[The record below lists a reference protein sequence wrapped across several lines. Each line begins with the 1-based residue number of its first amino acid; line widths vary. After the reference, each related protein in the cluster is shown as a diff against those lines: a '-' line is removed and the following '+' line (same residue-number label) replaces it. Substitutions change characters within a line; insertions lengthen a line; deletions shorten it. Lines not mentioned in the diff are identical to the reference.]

1 MLTQALLVDDSR
13 SVLNFLK
20 HHIEAEGLVEATTF
34 LDPVDA
40 LVCARERVFD
50 LVLVDYEMPHMDGI
64 SFIRTFRTLPGCSDI
79 PIAMI
84 TSRQTDDIKME
95 ALQAGATDFLPKQP
109 QSVEMTVR
117 LRNLIQLGA
126 AGRKLSDRAAHL
138 ASEVAA
144 ATRKLGER
152 EEEIILRLALA
163 VEYRDNDT
171 GEHTLRVARYS
182 RIIAEQLGLPARLC
196 RDIYLAAPLHDV
208 GKVAIPDNILLKP
221 GKLTDQEMAVIR
233 THATIGEKI
242 LADSSCELIQLGAQ
256 IAAGH
261 HERWD
266 GAGYPN
272 GLRADEI
279 PVAARVVAVADVFDA
294 LTTRRPYK
302 EPMPL
307 DVARNYLVEN
317 QGRQFD
323 PACVG
328 AFLSRWGRGRGDRR
342 RSADDAVS
350 EDRGHAGSHYRGCG
364 GEPSGR
370 RPFAWGGPGRL
381 TSSIRPTA
389 CLGSAFSGRRF
400 EPVPAK
406 VAPISKSDSGHICL
420 GAALLSIGPGW
431 DRSSIGRSE

>member
-20 HHIEAEGLVEATTF
+20 RHIEAGGLVEATAF
-34 LDPVDA
+34 LDPVEA
-40 LVCARERVFD
+40 LACARERVFD

-64 SFIRTFRTLPGCSDI
+64 SFIRAFRNLPGCTDV
-79 PIAMI
+79 PIAMV

-95 ALQAGATDFLPKQP
+95 ALQAGATDFLPKQSR
-109 QSVEMTVR
+109 SVEMTVR

-126 AGRKLSDRAAHL
+126 AVRKLNDRAAHL

-208 GKVAIPDNILLKP
+208 GKVAIPDNVLLKP
-221 GKLTDQEMAVIR
+221 GRLTDEEMAVIR
-233 THATIGEKI
+233 THATIGERI
-242 LADSSCELIQLGAQ
+242 LADSSCELIQLGAE

-266 GAGYPN
+266 GAGYPR

-294 LTTRRPYK
+294 LSTRRPYK
-302 EPMPL
+302 EPMAL
-307 DVARNYLVEN
+307 DVARSYLVEN
-317 QGRQFD
+317 AGRQFD
-323 PACVG
+323 PACVE
-328 AFLSRWGRGRGDRR
+328 AFLSRWDEVIEIAAGQRTITVQRTEAPLAPVIE
-342 RSADDAVS
+342 SAEEIYPA
-350 EDRGHAGSHYRGCG
+350 EAG
-364 GEPSGR
+364 
-370 RPFAWGGPGRL
+370 
-381 TSSIRPTA
+381 
-389 CLGSAFSGRRF
+389 
-400 EPVPAK
+400 PA
-406 VAPISKSDSGHICL
+406 A
-420 GAALLSIGPGW
+420 
-431 DRSSIGRSE
+431 

>member
-13 SVLNFLK
+13 SVLNYLK
-20 HHIEAEGLVEATTF
+20 RHIEAEGLVEATAF
-34 LDPVDA
+34 LDPVEA
-40 LVCARERVFD
+40 LACARERVFD

-64 SFIRTFRTLPGCSDI
+64 SFIRVFRSLPGCADV
-79 PIAMI
+79 PIAMV
-84 TSRQTDDIKME
+84 TSQQTDDVKME

-109 QSVEMTVR
+109 QSLEMTVR

-126 AGRKLSDRAAHL
+126 AVRKLNDRAAHL

-182 RIIAEQLGLPARLC
+182 RIIAEQLGLPPRLC

-221 GKLTDQEMAVIR
+221 GRLTDDEMAVIR
-233 THATIGEKI
+233 THATIGERI
-242 LADSSCELIQLGAQ
+242 LADSGCELIQLGAQ

-272 GLRADEI
+272 GLKADEI

-302 EPMPL
+302 EPMPIE
-307 DVARNYLVEN
+307 VARSYLVEN
-317 QGRQFD
+317 KGRQFD
-323 PACVG
+323 PACVE
-328 AFLSRWGRGRGDRR
+328 AFLSRWGEVVGI
-342 RSADDAVS
+342 A
-350 EDRGHAGSHYRGCG
+350 AGERAT
-364 GEPSGR
+364 
-370 RPFAWGGPGRL
+370 PFQRAEAPL
-381 TSSIRPTA
+381 
-389 CLGSAFSGRRF
+389 
-400 EPVPAK
+400 
-406 VAPISKSDSGHICL
+406 APIRES
-420 GAALLSIGPGW
+420 PVE
-431 DRSSIGRSE
+431 GRSPEAVTAS

>member
-20 HHIEAEGLVEATTF
+20 RHIEAEGLVEATTF
-34 LDPVDA
+34 LDPVEA
-40 LVCARERVFD
+40 LACARERAFD
-50 LVLVDYEMPHMDGI
+50 LVLVDYEMPRMDGI
-64 SFIRTFRTLPGCSDI
+64 GFIRAFRALPGCADI
-79 PIAMI
+79 PIAMV
-84 TSRQTDDIKME
+84 TSRQTDDVKME
-95 ALQAGATDFLPKQP
+95 ALQAGATDFLPKAP

-117 LRNLIQLGA
+117 LRNLVRLGA
-126 AGRKLSDRAAHL
+126 AVRKQNDRAADL
-138 ASEVAA
+138 ANAVAA

-208 GKVAIPDNILLKP
+208 GKVAIPDSILLKP
-221 GKLTDQEMAVIR
+221 GKLTDDEMTVIR
-233 THATIGEKI
+233 THATIGENI

-266 GAGYPN
+266 GAGYPS
-272 GLRADEI
+272 GLRADAI

-323 PACVG
+323 PACVE
-328 AFLSRWGRGRGDRR
+328 AFLSRWDEVVEIAAGGQATPYQTTEAARVPDIETAAENRLAGDR
-342 RSADDAVS
+342 SA
-350 EDRGHAGSHYRGCG
+350 E
-364 GEPSGR
+364 
-370 RPFAWGGPGRL
+370 
-381 TSSIRPTA
+381 
-389 CLGSAFSGRRF
+389 AF
-400 EPVPAK
+400 PA
-406 VAPISKSDSGHICL
+406 A
-420 GAALLSIGPGW
+420 
-431 DRSSIGRSE
+431 

>member
-20 HHIEAEGLVEATTF
+20 RHIEAEGLVEATTF
-34 LDPVDA
+34 LDPVEA
-40 LVCARERVFD
+40 VACARERVFD

-64 SFIRTFRTLPGCSDI
+64 SFIRTLRTLPGCADI

-84 TSRQTDDIKME
+84 TSRQTDDVKMQ
-95 ALQAGATDFLPKQP
+95 ALQAGATDFLPKAP

-126 AGRKLSDRAAHL
+126 AVRKLNDRAAHL

-208 GKVAIPDNILLKP
+208 GKVAIPDKILLKP
-221 GKLTDQEMAVIR
+221 GRLTDDEMAVIR
-233 THATIGEKI
+233 THAMIGERI

-272 GLRADEI
+272 GLKADEI

-307 DVARNYLVEN
+307 DAARAYLVEN

-323 PACVG
+323 PACVD
-328 AFLSRWGRGRGDRR
+328 AFLSRWNEVMAIATGR
-342 RSADDAVS
+342 AA
-350 EDRGHAGSHYRGCG
+350 
-364 GEPSGR
+364 PS
-370 RPFAWGGPGRL
+370 L
-381 TSSIRPTA
+381 QTSGTA
-389 CLGSAFSGRRF
+389 PDL
-400 EPVPAK
+400 
-406 VAPISKSDSGHICL
+406 IIL
-420 GAALLSIGPGW
+420 GAAGSPR
-431 DRSSIGRSE
+431 DQEHTPETV

>member
-1 MLTQALLVDDSR
+1 
-13 SVLNFLK
+13 
-20 HHIEAEGLVEATTF
+20 
-34 LDPVDA
+34 
-40 LVCARERVFD
+40 
-50 LVLVDYEMPHMDGI
+50 
-64 SFIRTFRTLPGCSDI
+64 
-79 PIAMI
+79 
-84 TSRQTDDIKME
+84 
-95 ALQAGATDFLPKQP
+95 
-109 QSVEMTVR
+109 
-117 LRNLIQLGA
+117 LIQLGA

-144 ATRKLGER
+144 ATRKLGQR

-182 RIIAEQLGLPARLC
+182 RVIAEQLGLPARLC

-233 THATIGEKI
+233 THAAIGEKI

-323 PACVG
+323 PACVE
-328 AFLSRWGRGRGDRR
+328 AFLSRWDEVVAIAAGQQTTPYQKTEATPAPNTEAAAESRQ
-342 RSADDAVS
+342 V
-350 EDRGHAGSHYRGCG
+350 EDRPLEAV
-364 GEPSGR
+364 
-370 RPFAWGGPGRL
+370 PG
-381 TSSIRPTA
+381 A
-389 CLGSAFSGRRF
+389 
-400 EPVPAK
+400 
-406 VAPISKSDSGHICL
+406 
-420 GAALLSIGPGW
+420 
-431 DRSSIGRSE
+431 

>member
-13 SVLNFLK
+13 SVLNYLK
-20 HHIEAEGLVEATTF
+20 RHIEAEGLVEATAF
-34 LDPVDA
+34 LDPVEA
-40 LVCARERVFD
+40 LACARERVFD
-50 LVLVDYEMPHMDGI
+50 LVLVDYEMPQMDGI
-64 SFIRTFRTLPGCSDI
+64 SFIRVFRSLPGCADV
-79 PIAMI
+79 PIAMV
-84 TSRQTDDIKME
+84 TSRQTDDVRME

-109 QSVEMTVR
+109 QSLEMTVR

-126 AGRKLSDRAAHL
+126 AVRKLNDRAAHL

-182 RIIAEQLGLPARLC
+182 RVIAEQLGLPARLC

-221 GKLTDQEMAVIR
+221 GRLTDDEMAVIR
-233 THATIGEKI
+233 THATIGERI
-242 LADSSCELIQLGAQ
+242 LADSGCELIQLGAQ

-272 GLRADEI
+272 GLKADEI

-302 EPMPL
+302 EPMPIE
-307 DVARNYLVEN
+307 VARSYLVEN
-317 QGRQFD
+317 KGRQFD
-323 PACVG
+323 PACVE
-328 AFLSRWGRGRGDRR
+328 AFLSRWDEVVGI
-342 RSADDAVS
+342 A
-350 EDRGHAGSHYRGCG
+350 AGERAT
-364 GEPSGR
+364 
-370 RPFAWGGPGRL
+370 PFQRAEAPL
-381 TSSIRPTA
+381 
-389 CLGSAFSGRRF
+389 
-400 EPVPAK
+400 
-406 VAPISKSDSGHICL
+406 APIRES
-420 GAALLSIGPGW
+420 PVE
-431 DRSSIGRSE
+431 GRSPEAVTAS

>member
-13 SVLNFLK
+13 SVLDFLK
-20 HHIEAEGLVEATTF
+20 RHIEAEGLVEATTF
-34 LDPVDA
+34 LDPVEA
-40 LVCARERVFD
+40 LACARERVFD

-64 SFIRTFRTLPGCSDI
+64 SFIRTLRTLPGCADI
-79 PIAMI
+79 PIAMV
-84 TSRQTDDIKME
+84 TSQQTDDIKMK
-95 ALQAGATDFLPKQP
+95 ALQAGATDFLPKAP

-126 AGRKLSDRAAHL
+126 AVRKLNDRAAHL

-182 RIIAEQLGLPARLC
+182 RIIAEQLGLPDRLC

-221 GKLTDQEMAVIR
+221 GKLTDEEMAVIR
-233 THATIGEKI
+233 THAVIGERI
-242 LADSSCELIQLGAQ
+242 LAGSSCELIQLGAQ

-272 GLRADEI
+272 GLKADQI

-307 DVARNYLVEN
+307 DAARDYLVQN
-317 QGRQFD
+317 RGRQFD
-323 PACVG
+323 PACVE
-328 AFLSRWGRGRGDRR
+328 AFLSRWDEVVRIATGQ
-342 RSADDAVS
+342 AAPPLQNS
-350 EDRGHAGSHYRGCG
+350 EVA
-364 GEPSGR
+364 
-370 RPFAWGGPGRL
+370 L
-381 TSSIRPTA
+381 
-389 CLGSAFSGRRF
+389 
-400 EPVPAK
+400 
-406 VAPISKSDSGHICL
+406 APIISGATGNSL
-420 GAALLSIGPGW
+420 DQDRTPEAATAV
-431 DRSSIGRSE
+431 

>member
-20 HHIEAEGLVEATTF
+20 RHIEAEGLVEATTF
-34 LDPVDA
+34 LDPVEA
-40 LVCARERVFD
+40 LMCARERVFD

-64 SFIRTFRTLPGCSDI
+64 SFIRTLRTLPGCADI

-84 TSRQTDDIKME
+84 TSRQTDDVKME
-95 ALQAGATDFLPKQP
+95 ALQAGATDFLPKAP

-126 AGRKLSDRAAHL
+126 AVRKLNDRAAHL

-221 GKLTDQEMAVIR
+221 GKLTDEEMAVIR
-233 THATIGEKI
+233 THAKIGERI

-272 GLRADEI
+272 GLKADEI

-302 EPMPL
+302 EPLPL
-307 DVARNYLVEN
+307 EVARNYLVEN
-317 QGRQFD
+317 TGRQFD
-323 PACVG
+323 PACVE
-328 AFLSRWGRGRGDRR
+328 AFLSRWDEVMAIAAGQHATPYQKTEATLAPLVESAAEGRP
-342 RSADDAVS
+342 V
-350 EDRGHAGSHYRGCG
+350 E
-364 GEPSGR
+364 E
-370 RPFAWGGPGRL
+370 RP
-381 TSSIRPTA
+381 
-389 CLGSAFSGRRF
+389 LGA
-400 EPVPAK
+400 VPA
-406 VAPISKSDSGHICL
+406 V
-420 GAALLSIGPGW
+420 
-431 DRSSIGRSE
+431 

>member
-20 HHIEAEGLVEATTF
+20 RHIETGGLVEATTF
-34 LDPVDA
+34 LDPVEA
-40 LVCARERVFD
+40 LACARERVFD

-64 SFIRTFRTLPGCSDI
+64 GFIRTFRGLPGCTDI

-109 QSVEMTVR
+109 QSLEMTVR

-126 AGRKLSDRAAHL
+126 AVRKLNDRAAHL

-171 GEHTLRVARYS
+171 GEHTLRVAKYS
-182 RIIAEQLGLPARLC
+182 HIIAEQLGLPARLC

-221 GKLTDQEMAVIR
+221 GKLTDEEMAVIR
-233 THATIGEKI
+233 THATIGKRI

-272 GLRADEI
+272 GLKADEI

-307 DVARNYLVEN
+307 EVARSYLAEN
-317 QGRQFD
+317 AGRQFD
-323 PACVG
+323 PACVE
-328 AFLSRWGRGRGDRR
+328 AFLSRWDEVVEIAAGQQTTPFQRTEAPLAPVIE
-342 RSADDAVS
+342 SAAES
-350 EDRGHAGSHYRGCG
+350 GSIEGH
-364 GEPSGR
+364 
-370 RPFAWGGPGRL
+370 
-381 TSSIRPTA
+381 
-389 CLGSAFSGRRF
+389 SA
-400 EPVPAK
+400 EAVPA
-406 VAPISKSDSGHICL
+406 A
-420 GAALLSIGPGW
+420 
-431 DRSSIGRSE
+431 

>member
-20 HHIEAEGLVEATTF
+20 RHIEAEGLVEATTF
-34 LDPVDA
+34 LDPA
-40 LVCARERVFD
+40 EAIVCARERDFD

-64 SFIRTFRTLPGCSDI
+64 DFIRALRAMPRCADI

-84 TSRQTDDIKME
+84 TSRQTEAVKME

-117 LRNLIQLGA
+117 LRNLIRLGVA
-126 AGRKLSDRAAHL
+126 VRKLNDRAADL
-138 ASEVAA
+138 ASAVAT
-144 ATRKLGER
+144 ATQKLVER

-171 GEHTLRVARYS
+171 GEHTLRVAQYS
-182 RIIAEQLGLPARLC
+182 RLIAEQLGLPPRLC

-208 GKVAIPDNILLKP
+208 GKVAIPDHILLKP
-221 GKLTDQEMAVIR
+221 GRLTEEEMAVIR
-233 THATIGEKI
+233 THATVGERI

-256 IAAGH
+256 IASSH

-272 GLRADEI
+272 GLKGAAI
-279 PVAARVVAVADVFDA
+279 PIAARVVAVADVFDA

-307 DVARNYLVEN
+307 DAARSYLVEN
-317 QGRQFD
+317 MDRHFD
-323 PACVG
+323 PACVV
-328 AFLSRWGRGRGDRR
+328 AFLSRWTEVQAIATGQNRSTFRKAELHAPMMEAPNVVPGD
-342 RSADDAVS
+342 ADQP
-350 EDRGHAGSHYRGCG
+350 ENC
-364 GEPSGR
+364 
-370 RPFAWGGPGRL
+370 
-381 TSSIRPTA
+381 
-389 CLGSAFSGRRF
+389 
-400 EPVPAK
+400 PA
-406 VAPISKSDSGHICL
+406 A
-420 GAALLSIGPGW
+420 
-431 DRSSIGRSE
+431 

>member
-20 HHIEAEGLVEATTF
+20 RHLEAGGLVEATAF
-34 LDPVDA
+34 LDPVEA
-40 LVCARERVFD
+40 LACARERVFD

-64 SFIRTFRTLPGCSDI
+64 SFIRAFRNLPGCTDV
-79 PIAMI
+79 PIAMV
-84 TSRQTDDIKME
+84 TSRQSDDIKME
-95 ALQAGATDFLPKQP
+95 ALQAGATDFLPKQSR
-109 QSVEMTVR
+109 SVDMTVR

-126 AGRKLSDRAAHL
+126 AVRKLNDRAAHL

-208 GKVAIPDNILLKP
+208 GKVAIPDNVLLKP
-221 GKLTDQEMAVIR
+221 GRLTDEEMAVIR
-233 THATIGEKI
+233 THATIGERI
-242 LADSSCELIQLGAQ
+242 LADSSCELIRLGAE
-256 IAAGH
+256 IAVGH

-266 GAGYPN
+266 GAGYPR

-302 EPMPL
+302 EPMAL
-307 DVARNYLVEN
+307 DAARNYLIEN
-317 QGRQFD
+317 AGRQFD
-323 PACVG
+323 PACVE
-328 AFLSRWGRGRGDRR
+328 AFLSRWDEVVEIAAGQKTISFQRTEAPLAPVIE
-342 RSADDAVS
+342 SAEEIHPA
-350 EDRGHAGSHYRGCG
+350 EAG
-364 GEPSGR
+364 
-370 RPFAWGGPGRL
+370 
-381 TSSIRPTA
+381 
-389 CLGSAFSGRRF
+389 
-400 EPVPAK
+400 PA
-406 VAPISKSDSGHICL
+406 A
-420 GAALLSIGPGW
+420 
-431 DRSSIGRSE
+431 

>member
-13 SVLNFLK
+13 SVLNYLK
-20 HHIEAEGLVEATTF
+20 RHIEADGLVEATAF
-34 LDPVDA
+34 LDPVEA
-40 LVCARERVFD
+40 LACARERVFD

-64 SFIRTFRTLPGCSDI
+64 SFIRAFRALPGCADV
-79 PIAMI
+79 PIAMV
-84 TSRQTDDIKME
+84 TSRQTDDVKME
-95 ALQAGATDFLPKQP
+95 ALQAGATDFLPKQRE
-109 QSVEMTVR
+109 SLEMTVR

-126 AGRKLSDRAAHL
+126 AVRKLNDRAAHL

-182 RIIAEQLGLPARLC
+182 RIIAEQLGLPPRLC

-221 GKLTDQEMAVIR
+221 GRLTDDEMAVIR
-233 THATIGEKI
+233 THATIGERI
-242 LADSSCELIQLGAQ
+242 LADSGCELIQLGAQ

-272 GLRADEI
+272 GLKADEI

-302 EPMPL
+302 EPMPI
-307 DVARNYLVEN
+307 DEARSYLVEN
-317 QGRQFD
+317 KGRQFD
-323 PACVG
+323 PACVE
-328 AFLSRWGRGRGDRR
+328 AFLSRWDEVVGI
-342 RSADDAVS
+342 A
-350 EDRGHAGSHYRGCG
+350 AGERAT
-364 GEPSGR
+364 
-370 RPFAWGGPGRL
+370 PFHKAEAPL
-381 TSSIRPTA
+381 
-389 CLGSAFSGRRF
+389 
-400 EPVPAK
+400 
-406 VAPISKSDSGHICL
+406 APIMESPVEGHSP
-420 GAALLSIGPGW
+420 AAVTAS
-431 DRSSIGRSE
+431 